1 MEILITGSNGQLG
14 QELQHLLASKNI
26 AYDASDVNTLDITN
40 EAQVKAYFKTHQPKI
55 VYHCAAYTAVD
66 KAEDEGKKL
75 NYAVNALGTEII
87 AKACQ
92 EYDALL
98 VYIST
103 DYVFNGEKTTEYLPN
118 DPKGPKNEYGRTKLL
133 GEQAV
138 QKYCSKYYIVS
149 TPGRDPRGWV
159 ITIAHLVYLPKE
171 AMNQVRAGDDANA
184 AYFVDVDFKTGIC
197 SLNGQNLSAEDFAFD
212 HYELIQ
218 ESIRRIQGR
227 LDWNPTFFH
236 LLEEPFTVYEGTEL
250 VNAISAGKPILHN
263 NFLVKYGQYL
273 EEDGVRRIPKKKPK
287 KTYRLKE
294 EGHVCES

>member
-1 MEILITGSNGQLG
+1 MTKIPSGMSEKTYY
-14 QELQHLLASKNI
+14 ETVADEAAFLAWYQTQDLPTYERPSVTV
-26 AYDASDVNTLDITN
+26 DMV
-40 EAQVKAYFKTHQPKI
+40 
-55 VYHCAAYTAVD
+55 AYTFVD
-66 KAEDEGKKL
+66 G
-75 NYAVNALGTEII
+75 
-87 AKACQ
+87 Q
-92 EYDALL
+92 M
-98 VYIST
+98 
-103 DYVFNGEKTTEYLPN
+103 
-118 DPKGPKNEYGRTKLL
+118 KLL
-133 GEQAV
+133 LIQRKANPSRGKYALVGGFVDPTEDARTACAREVEEEVNLRLPLSHIEQLMT
-138 QKYCSKYYIVS
+138 VS

-171 AMNQVRAGDDANA
+171 AMNQVRAGDDAKA
-184 AYFVDVDFKTGIC
+184 AYFVDVDFKTGVC
-197 SLNGQNLSAEDFAFD
+197 SLNGRDLSAEDFAFD

-250 VNAISAGKPILHN
+250 VNAISAAKPILHN

-294 EGHVCES
+294 EGHVSER